1 MPSHIA
7 NKKINKFFHFQIPAL
22 DLLSKSPSPS
32 TTSTVENDSVLNQIP
47 ETLSVIHISESVKDC
62 GTDEVQEV
70 PLAAEEEDHLSPLMM
85 DNHTVLEH
93 QESFKTSRLPL
104 DVVDRVHE
112 IPEFV
117 PQQYQHPPNICDKKD
132 SIGSIDSDV
141 SMTFDGH
148 HECSNPS
155 GDSSDENAKDS
166 GCDVNGGKIDEIN
179 VDEPIEVPDDDLAEK
194 IVTQVEFYFS
204 NENILKDAFL
214 VSLFFNYIFHVL

>member
-1 MPSHIA
+1 M
-7 NKKINKFFHFQIPAL
+7 
-22 DLLSKSPSPS
+22 
-32 TTSTVENDSVLNQIP
+32 
-47 ETLSVIHISESVKDC
+47 LSVVHITESVKQC
-62 GTDEVQEV
+62 GNDELQEV

-104 DVVDRVHE
+104 DVVDRIHE

-117 PQQYQHPPNICDKKD
+117 PQQYQHPPNIQLCDKKD

-141 SMTFDGH
+141 SMTYDGH
-148 HECSNPS
+148 HHESSNPS

-166 GCDVNGGKIDEIN
+166 GCDVHGGKIDEVN

-214 VSLFFNYIFHVL
+214 VSFTEIN

>member
-1 MPSHIA
+1 M
-7 NKKINKFFHFQIPAL
+7 
-22 DLLSKSPSPS
+22 
-32 TTSTVENDSVLNQIP
+32 
-47 ETLSVIHISESVKDC
+47 LSVVHITESVKQC
-62 GTDEVQEV
+62 GNDELQEV

-117 PQQYQHPPNICDKKD
+117 PQQYQHPTNICDKKD

-141 SMTFDGH
+141 SMTYDRH
-148 HECSNPS
+148 HESSNPS
-155 GDSSDENAKDS
+155 GESSDENAKDS
-166 GCDVNGGKIDEIN
+166 GCDVNAGKMDEVN

-194 IVTQVEFYFS
+194 IVEQVEFYFS

-214 VSLFFNYIFHVL
+214 VSL